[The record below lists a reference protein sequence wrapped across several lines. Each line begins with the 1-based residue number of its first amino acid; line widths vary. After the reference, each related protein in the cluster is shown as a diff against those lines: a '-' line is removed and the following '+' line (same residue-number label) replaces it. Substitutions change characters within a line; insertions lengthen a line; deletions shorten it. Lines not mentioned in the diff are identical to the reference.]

1 MAEYENNNM
10 TQLAEDS
17 FADFEFDYSDVPGKE
32 YIESLNLV
40 TTFYDYTYIYAQKNG
55 FQEDKSNADALAKF
69 ILKLG
74 EERNSPLSSL
84 NTIKNWLKKTPPAAN
99 QSGRENVYIL
109 CFALGLNAK
118 ETKEFFLKAYLERP
132 FNYKN
137 THEAVYFFCMN
148 NRLSYAEARRMIEK
162 IESAPEVENDDAEQ
176 VTEQIGYDISLITTE
191 DDLVKYLVTNRS
203 GFNVQSLTAS
213 RKIKELIEECKDLA
227 KKEYKLL
234 HNGDISVE
242 NVDEL
247 LTVITGYYARETVN
261 GEKLYK
267 QSISKSKLPELIR
280 KNFPQREQFKQIE
293 DGKASFDTIRKA
305 LIMLKFYSF
314 FADALIHK
322 AEDLENGLF
331 YEFVDETN
339 ELLAECGYVQLYWRN
354 PYDWLF
360 GYCAYGAAD
369 PNPLNE
375 FKTVIDIFYLDDED
389 TYKETKK

>member
-1 MAEYENNNM
+1 MAEYKNNNV
-10 TQLAEDS
+10 TQLAEDI
-17 FADFEFDYSDVPGKE
+17 FADFEFDYGDVPGKE
-32 YIESLNLV
+32 YIESLNTV
-40 TTFYDYTYIYAQKNG
+40 TTFYDYTYAYAQKNG
-55 FQEDKSNADALAKF
+55 FEEDKSNADALAKF
-69 ILKLG
+69 IIKLG
-74 EERNSPLSSL
+74 EERRAPLSSL
-84 NTIKNWLKKTPPAAN
+84 NTVKNWLKKAPPVAN
-99 QSGRENVYIL
+99 QAGRENVYTL
-109 CFALGLNAK
+109 CFAFGLNAK

-137 THEAVYFFCMN
+137 IHEAVYFFCMN
-148 NRLSYAEARRMIEK
+148 NGLSYTDAQRMIKK
-162 IESAPEVENDDAEQ
+162 IKFAPEIKNDDAEK
-176 VTEQIGYDISLITTE
+176 VTEQIGYDISLLTTE

-203 GFNVQSLTAS
+203 GFTVQSQTATN
-213 RKIKELIEECKDLA
+213 RIKELIEECKDLA
-227 KKEYKLL
+227 KKEHKLL

-305 LIMLKFYSF
+305 LIMLKFYGF

-322 AEDLENGLF
+322 AEYLENGLF

-339 ELLAECGYVQLYWRN
+339 ELLAGCGYVQLYWRN

-360 GYCAYGAAD
+360 GYCAYGAT
-369 PNPLNE
+369 NPLDE
-375 FKTVIDIFYLDDED
+375 FKNVIDVFYLDDLD

>member
-1 MAEYENNNM
+1 MAEYENNGA
-10 TQLAEDS
+10 TQLVEDA
-17 FADFEFDYSDVPGKE
+17 FADFEFYYGEVPGKE
-32 YIESLNLV
+32 YIESLNIV
-40 TTFYDYTYIYAQKNG
+40 TTFYEYTYVYAKKNG
-55 FQEDKSNADALAKF
+55 FKEDKSNADALAKY

-74 EERNSPLSSL
+74 EERKAPLSSL
-84 NTIKNWLKKTPPAAN
+84 NTVKNWLKKAPPAAN
-99 QSGRENVYIL
+99 QAGRENVYTL

-137 THEAVYFFCMN
+137 IHEAVYFFCMN
-148 NRLSYAEARRMIEK
+148 NGLSYTDAQRMIEK
-162 IESAPEVENDDAEQ
+162 IESAPEVNNADVER
-176 VTEQIGYDISLITTE
+176 VTEQIGYDISLMTTE
-191 DDLVKYLVTNRS
+191 DDLVKYLVTNCS
-203 GFNVQSLTAS
+203 SFSIQNQTATN
-213 RKIKELIEECKDLA
+213 KIKELIEECKDLA

-261 GEKLYK
+261 GDKLYK

-360 GYCAYGAAD
+360 GYCAYGAT
-369 PNPLNE
+369 NPLDE
-375 FKTVIDIFYLDDED
+375 FKNVIDIFYLDDED
-389 TYKETKK
+389 TYKEMKK

>member
-1 MAEYENNNM
+1 MAEYKNHNA
-10 TQLAEDS
+10 TQLAEDT
-17 FADFEFDYSDVPGKE
+17 FAEFEFDYGDVPGKE
-32 YIESLNLV
+32 YIESLNTV
-40 TTFYDYTYIYAQKNG
+40 TTFYDYTYAYAQKSG
-55 FQEDKSNADALAKF
+55 FMEDKLNADAMAKF
-69 ILKLG
+69 IVELG
-74 EERNSPLSSL
+74 EERNAPLSSL
-84 NTIKNWLKKTPPAAN
+84 NTVKNWLKKAPPAAN

-137 THEAVYFFCMN
+137 IHEAVYFFCMN
-148 NRLSYAEARRMIEK
+148 NGLPYSKAKEIIER
-162 IESAPEVENDDAEQ
+162 IEVLPEIDNSDAEQ
-176 VTEQIGYDISLITTE
+176 VTEQIGYDISLMTTE

-203 GFNVQSLTAS
+203 GFTVQSQTAS

-227 KKEYKLL
+227 KKEYRLL

-267 QSISKSKLPELIR
+267 QSISKSKLPEFIR

-314 FADALIHK
+314 FTDALIHK

-360 GYCAYGAAD
+360 GYCAYGAT
-369 PNPLNE
+369 NPLDE
-375 FKTVIDIFYLDDED
+375 FKNVIDVFYLDDED
-389 TYKETKK
+389 TYKKTKK

>member
-1 MAEYENNNM
+1 MRTA
-10 TQLAEDS
+10 
-17 FADFEFDYSDVPGKE
+17 
-32 YIESLNLV
+32 
-40 TTFYDYTYIYAQKNG
+40 
-55 FQEDKSNADALAKF
+55 
-69 ILKLG
+69 
-74 EERNSPLSSL
+74 
-84 NTIKNWLKKTPPAAN
+84 
-99 QSGRENVYIL
+99 
-109 CFALGLNAK
+109 
-118 ETKEFFLKAYLERP
+118 KEFFLKAYLERP

-137 THEAVYFFCMN
+137 IHEAVYFFCMN
-148 NRLSYAEARRMIEK
+148 NGLSYADAQRMIEK

-176 VTEQIGYDISLITTE
+176 VTEQIGYDISLINAE
-191 DDLVKYLVTNRS
+191 DDLVKYLINNRS
-203 GFNVQSLTAS
+203 GFTVQSQTATN
-213 RKIKELIEECKDLA
+213 KIKELIEECKDLA
-227 KKEYKLL
+227 KKEYKLF

-247 LTVITGYYARETVN
+247 LTVITGYYAREMVN

-305 LIMLKFYSF
+305 LIILKFYSF
-314 FADALIHK
+314 FADALIHR

-360 GYCAYGAAD
+360 GYCAYGAT
-369 PNPLNE
+369 NPLDE
-375 FKTVIDIFYLDDED
+375 FKNIIDIFYLDDED
-389 TYKETKK
+389 TYKEAKK

>member
-1 MAEYENNNM
+1 MAEFNNNRA
-10 TQLAEDS
+10 TQLAENS
-17 FADFEFDYSDVPGKE
+17 FADFEFDYEDVPGKE
-32 YIESLNLV
+32 YIQSLNVV

-69 ILKLG
+69 VMKLG
-74 EERNSPLSSL
+74 EERKALLSSP
-84 NTIKNWLKKTPPAAN
+84 NTVKNWLKKSPPAAN
-99 QSGRENVYIL
+99 QAGRENVYIL

-137 THEAVYFFCMN
+137 IHEAVYFLCMN
-148 NRLSYAEARRMIEK
+148 NGLTYADAQKMIK
-162 IESAPEVENDDAEQ
+162 TIESAPEVKNADAENI
-176 VTEQIGYDISLITTE
+176 TEQIGYAISQMTIG
-191 DDLVKYLVTNRS
+191 DDLVNYLISNRS
-203 GFNVQSLTAS
+203 GFTVQSQTATN
-213 RKIKELIEECKDLA
+213 KIKELIEECKVLA

-247 LTVITGYYARETVN
+247 LTVITGYYARETIN

-267 QSISKSKLPELIR
+267 QSISKSKLPERIR
-280 KNFPQREQFKQIE
+280 KNFPQREQFKQIDE
-293 DGKASFDTIRKA
+293 GTASFDTIRKV
-305 LIMLKFYSF
+305 LIILKFYSF
-314 FADALIHK
+314 FADALVHK

-360 GYCAYGAAD
+360 GYCAYGAT
-369 PNPLNE
+369 NPLDE
-375 FKTVIDIFYLDDED
+375 FKNVIDVFYLDDED
-389 TYKETKK
+389 TYKETKN

>member
-1 MAEYENNNM
+1 MAEYKNNNA
-10 TQLAEDS
+10 TQLAEDT
-17 FADFEFDYSDVPGKE
+17 FAEFEFEYSDVPGKE
-32 YIESLNLV
+32 YIESLNTV
-40 TTFYDYTYIYAQKNG
+40 TTFYDYTYAYAQKSG
-55 FQEDKSNADALAKF
+55 FTEDKLNADALAKF
-69 ILKLG
+69 IVKLG
-74 EERNSPLSSL
+74 EERNAPLSSL
-84 NTIKNWLKKTPPAAN
+84 NTVKNWLKKSPPAAN
-99 QSGRENVYIL
+99 QAGRENVYTL

-137 THEAVYFFCMN
+137 IQEAVYFFCMN
-148 NRLSYAEARRMIEK
+148 NGLSYADAQKMIGK
-162 IESAPEVENDDAEQ
+162 IESEPDVKNDDAEQ
-176 VTEQIGYDISLITTE
+176 VTEQIGYDISLMTSE

-203 GFNVQSLTAS
+203 GFAIQSQTAS
-213 RKIKELIEECKDLA
+213 SKIKELIEECKDLA

-293 DGKASFDTIRKA
+293 NGKASFDTIRKA

-360 GYCAYGAAD
+360 GYCAYGAT
-369 PNPLNE
+369 NPLDE
-375 FKTVIDIFYLDDED
+375 FKNVIDIFYLDDED

>member
-1 MAEYENNNM
+1 MSVFQNNEE
-10 TQLAEDS
+10 TRLAEDVFS
-17 FADFEFDYSDVPGKE
+17 AFEFDYDDVPGKE
-32 YIESLNLV
+32 YIASLNTV

-55 FQEDKSNADALAKF
+55 FDEDKLNADALAKY
-69 ILKLG
+69 IVKLG
-74 EERNSPLSSL
+74 EERGAPLSSL
-84 NTIKNWLKKTPPAAN
+84 NTVKNWLKKVPPAAN
-99 QSGRENVYIL
+99 QAGRENVYTL
-109 CFALGLNAK
+109 CFALGLNANQ
-118 ETKEFFLKAYLERP
+118 TKEFFLKAYLERP

-137 THEAVYFFCMN
+137 IHEAVYFFCMN
-148 NRLSYAEARRMIEK
+148 NGLTYVDAVRIIKGM
-162 IESAPEVENDDAEQ
+162 ESVPVDSKKEDVEI
-176 VTEQIGYDISLITTE
+176 VTEQVGYAISLMTSE
-191 DDLVKYLVTNRS
+191 DDLVKYLVANRS
-203 GFNVQSLTAS
+203 GFTVQSQTAS
-213 RKIKELIEECKDLA
+213 NKIEELIEECKALA

-234 HNGDISVE
+234 HNGDLSVK

-293 DGKASFDTIRKA
+293 EGKASFDTIRKV

-339 ELLAECGYVQLYWRN
+339 ELLVECGYVQLYWRN

-360 GYCAYGAAD
+360 GYCAYGAA
-369 PNPLNE
+369 NPLDE
-375 FKTVIDIFYLDDED
+375 FKNVIDVFYLDDED
-389 TYKETKK
+389 TYKDTKK

>member
-1 MAEYENNNM
+1 MPEYENNNA
-10 TQLAEDS
+10 TQLAEDA
-17 FADFEFDYSDVPGKE
+17 FVGFEFDYGDVPGKE
-32 YIESLNLV
+32 YIESLDTV

-55 FQEDKSNADALAKF
+55 FDEDKSNADALAKF

-74 EERNSPLSSL
+74 KGRSAPLSSI
-84 NTIKNWLKKTPPAAN
+84 NTVKNWLKKALPAAN
-99 QSGRENVYIL
+99 QAGRENVYTL
-109 CFALGLNAK
+109 CFAFGLNAK

-137 THEAVYFFCMN
+137 IHEAVYFFCMN
-148 NRLSYAEARRMIEK
+148 NGLSYADAQRMIEK
-162 IESAPEVENDDAEQ
+162 IESAPEIENDDAEN
-176 VTEQIGYDISLITTE
+176 VTEQIGYDISLMTTE
-191 DDLVKYLVTNRS
+191 DDLVKYLVANRC
-203 GFNVQSLTAS
+203 GFTVQSQTAS
-213 RKIKELIEECKDLA
+213 SKIKELIEECRNLA
-227 KKEYKLL
+227 KKEYRLL
-234 HNGDISVE
+234 HNGDIFVE
-242 NVDEL
+242 NIDEL

-331 YEFVDETN
+331 YEFVDEAN

-360 GYCAYGAAD
+360 GYCAYGAT
-369 PNPLNE
+369 NPLDE
-375 FKTVIDIFYLDDED
+375 FKNIIDVFYLDDED